1 MAPAIPSD
9 SEGSEGSDGG
19 DNEDGAAGGATG
31 GDVFKDGLRLSREED
46 GGQDENMASAFKGLK
61 IVDPR
66 RKKIN

>member
-9 SEGSEGSDGG
+9 SEGSDDDGG
-19 DNEDGAAGGATG
+19 DGEGATG
-31 GDVFKDGLRLSREED
+31 GDVFQDGLRLSREED
-46 GGQDENMASAFKGLK
+46 GGRDENMASAFKGLK